1 MWHRLRGTIAI
12 DVSFAYAVPG
22 ENRGCFAPKH
32 RLAPNNN
39 SPQSSNVAFGG
50 EDNFAFSADQQ
61 YGDHLSCPSGR
72 KSGTRPV
79 APHWLRLSAKAQATA
94 DRAARALRR
103 LRRLSNLLLKPR
115 IAIASLFALEL
126 LAKRFHETK
135 GFWSNPFS
143 VLEDWLSESR
153 AVGVLRRRR
162 NVLAVILIL
171 LRSFTARSLQQAR
184 VGSYPSKREATAINT
199 FDREELARHLLRDR
213 CNHASSHWGRR
224 RAGAIEQSNPRSL
237 A

>member
-12 DVSFAYAVPG
+12 DVSFAHAVPG

-32 RLAPNNN
+32 RLAPNND
-39 SPQSSNVAFGG
+39 SPQSSNWPVGAKTTSRFRRTNST
-50 EDNFAFSADQQ
+50 EIICRAPADAKV
-61 YGDHLSCPSGR
+61 GHA
-72 KSGTRPV
+72 PV

-94 DRAARALRR
+94 DRAATALRM
-103 LRRLSNLLLKPR
+103 LRRLSNLLFKPR

-126 LAKRFHETK
+126 QAKRFHETK

-162 NVLAVILIL
+162 TGRLGRNSHFTQELHGPKPSASSLWAATPPRGRPPPSILSIVKNWHVTCCGTDAIT
-171 LRSFTARSLQQAR
+171 RRRGARST
-184 VGSYPSKREATAINT
+184 PE
-199 FDREELARHLLRDR
+199 
-213 CNHASSHWGRR
+213 
-224 RAGAIEQSNPRSL
+224 
-237 A
+237 